1 MFYQQHILIFLSL
14 FYFSTLH
21 AAPLTQLTG
30 VKFWKDDASHTRL
43 IFNISRPVAH
53 QLFSLPAPNRLVI
66 DLKNTQLTRSLSSPN
81 NHPIIKK
88 IRSAPRNQTDLRIVL
103 DLKTA
108 VRSKSFLL
116 KPAAPY
122 GHRLVIDISNTPRR
136 APPQLS
142 STFSQTPSVK
152 HYKKPTAPITPQKRR
167 TRQTG
172 RDLVIAIDAGHGGI
186 DPGAIGKKGSQ
197 EKTVVL
203 AIAKQLMT
211 LMQREKG
218 MHPVLIRRGDYFL
231 PLRKRIELARHYHAD
246 LFLSIHADAF
256 PDKNLQGSSVYML
269 SQKGASSEAAKWL
282 AEKENAADL
291 LGGVSLNDKNDLL
304 ASVLLDLSQD
314 STLEASAH
322 VGKTVLS
329 SLRSVGKVHHTRLQ
343 QAAFMVLRS
352 PDIPSILIE
361 TAFISNPSEER
372 KLNSPAYRKKIAQ
385 AILNGVRQ
393 YFSKYAPSGS
403 LLAKNK

>member
-1 MFYQQHILIFLSL
+1 MFYHQHIFIFLFL
-14 FYFSTLH
+14 FCFNIAYAT
-21 AAPLTQLTG
+21 PLTQLTG
-30 VKFWKDDASHTRL
+30 VKFWKDDASHARL
-43 IFNISRPVAH
+43 IFNISRPVTH
-53 QLFSLPAPNRLVI
+53 QLFSLPSPNRLVI
-66 DLKNTQLTRSLSSPN
+66 DLKNTKLTGALHSPTQ
-81 NHPIIKK
+81 HAFIKK
-88 IRSAPRNQTDLRIVL
+88 IRSAPRDKTDLRIVL

-122 GHRLVIDISNTPRR
+122 GHRLVIDITNTPRR
-136 APPQLS
+136 STPQLS
-142 STFSQTPSVK
+142 SSTKQYKPPTKVTP
-152 HYKKPTAPITPQKRR
+152 PPKRQ

-186 DPGAIGKKGSQ
+186 DPGAIGKNGSQ

-203 AIAKQLMT
+203 AIAKQLMA

-256 PDKNLQGSSVYML
+256 PDKSLKGSSVYML

-322 VGKTVLS
+322 VGKTVLQ

-393 YFSKYAPSGS
+393 YFRKYAPSDS
-403 LLAKNK
+403 LLAKSK